1 MPQRAG
7 MRLRAW
13 MVCAALVLVLHAA
26 TAQDTSAPPPNVKS
40 GKARAV
46 PFASLFATLSADKK
60 SKFLE
65 LTKRMRMLK
74 TLPKEEEAS
83 QSKVIDQEIHK
94 VLGKASYAE
103 YKALAKARNA
113 NTSAG
118 RAGGV
123 ASAPPV
129 PAPPVPAP
137 LPELKV
143 KKAKKGASAAA
154 GFAGVGG
161 PDAPKMKKRK
171 SSSSAAGADGSTGGG
186 FLKKI
191 KKSKPVPT

>member
-7 MRLRAW
+7 MRLRALRI
-13 MVCAALVLVLHAA
+13 CAALVLVLHAA

-74 TLPKEEEAS
+74 TLPKEEKAT

-113 NTSAG
+113 NKSAG

-154 GFAGVGG
+154 GSAGVGG
-161 PDAPKMKKRK
+161 PGAPKKKRK

-186 FLKKI
+186 FLKKM